1 MHEDRE
7 AACKP
12 VSPESEMQKPG
23 TPSLPGKGDTR
34 SPSNSPDYAKPRASK
49 VRPELTCLPRIT
61 WQRRLARRLL
71 RCLARI
77 LVLTFTRYEVKGL
90 NNFPR
95 QGPALIVTNHLGD
108 ADAVLALAF
117 FPVFIDAL
125 AKMELYEFPVLGWVM
140 QAHGVIW
147 VHRGQPDRRA
157 IKAVLQG
164 LEEGRIVGIAPE
176 GRESISGALE
186 EGTGGAAFIA
196 LKAGVPLVPVTFT
209 GTENQRIYPNL
220 KRLSRTKVSLTV
232 GPLFWLE
239 KLPDRRE
246 SIRVGTQ
253 TIMEKLAL
261 QLPPELRGV
270 YQVQAAQ
277 GQHQLTS

>member
-1 MHEDRE
+1 M
-7 AACKP
+7 P
-12 VSPESEMQKPG
+12 MPG
-23 TPSLPGKGDTR
+23 TPRLPEDGDQR
-34 SPSNSPDYAKPRASK
+34 SPSTSPDFEKPRASK
-49 VRPELTCLPRIT
+49 VRPELTRLPRLT
-61 WQRRLARRLL
+61 WYRRLARLVIRH
-71 RCLARI
+71 LARI
-77 LVLTFTRYEVKGL
+77 LVLTLTRYELKGL
-90 NNFPR
+90 KNFPA
-95 QGPALIVTNHLGD
+95 QGPALVVTNHLGD
-108 ADAVLALAF
+108 ADAVLAVAY

-125 AKMELYEFPVLGWVM
+125 AKMELYEFPLLGWIM
-140 QAHGVIW
+140 QAYGVIW

-176 GRESISGALE
+176 ARESITGGLE
-186 EGTGGAAFIA
+186 EGTGGAAYIA

-239 KLPDRRE
+239 KLPDRRA

-253 TIMEKLAL
+253 VIMEKLAQ

-270 YQVQAAQ
+270 HQVQEAEE
-277 GQHQLTS
+277 HYSKTT